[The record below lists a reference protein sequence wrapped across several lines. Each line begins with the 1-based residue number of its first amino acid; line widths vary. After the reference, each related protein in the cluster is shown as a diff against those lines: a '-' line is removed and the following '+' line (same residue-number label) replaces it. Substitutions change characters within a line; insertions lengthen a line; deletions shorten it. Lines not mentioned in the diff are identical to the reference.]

1 MSEIMDDYG
10 IEALEIP
17 PVQLI
22 SCPRCKAESPNHYF
36 CVNCGQ
42 PLTIVD
48 KEQAEEYTAGRILS
62 TENPLEDLEPLED
75 SGDVESPYES
85 SVSRIPIGAQSIQ
98 ESEEPASGMSYIFE
112 PIEEPEKMESVGP
125 GTSVQVEQEP
135 HAPEIHAEGKKKV
148 EAGDNVSLPRDD
160 VIGEAMRDL
169 VKRVSLLLWLS
180 EMLGEG
186 RLKED
191 YFTERF
197 QEYRSAFDASVSR
210 REALLGH
217 ARDVEGLEAALE
229 RSKVSLEE
237 FEERRNVGDL
247 GEGEYTAKLPAM
259 RWDIDHYE
267 SELFLRNQ
275 DRADL
280 EDATWLVPN
289 DDVRK
294 LRDRAIATRDAL
306 NAHDPESYH
315 EVDLAVV
322 TAPLDRITVLLGELM
337 VTTEEANP
345 HGKKAKNAKKGK

>member
-1 MSEIMDDYG
+1 MSEIMDEYG
-10 IEALEIP
+10 IESLEIP

-36 CVNCGQ
+36 CVACGQ

-48 KEQAEEYTAGRILS
+48 KEHADEDTGGRIFS
-62 TENPLEDLEPLED
+62 AGDPLEDLEPMSD
-75 SGDVESPYES
+75 PGDVGSPYES
-85 SVSRIPIGAQSIQ
+85 SVSRIPIGAQTVQ
-98 ESEEPASGMSYIFE
+98 EPDEPASGMSYIFE
-112 PIEEPEKMESVGP
+112 PIEEPQKMESVGP

-135 HAPEIHAEGKKKV
+135 HALEIQTEGKKKV
-148 EAGDNVSLPRDD
+148 EAGDDVNLPRDD

-197 QEYRSAFDASVSR
+197 QEYRSAFEASVSR
-210 REALLGH
+210 REELLGH

-289 DDVRK
+289 DEVKK

-322 TAPLDRITVLLGELM
+322 TAPLDRITILLGELM
-337 VTTEEANP
+337 VTTEEASP
-345 HGKKAKNAKKGK
+345 PGKKAKHPKKGK